1 MIIPGS
7 VQFKLSEIHS
17 FNGISAKM
25 IEKKLANLF

>member
-17 FNGISAKM
+17 FNRISVNM
-25 IEKKLANLF
+25 IEKMLANLF